1 MRHDEFL
8 GKFYR
13 RSGERPLGSIKSQN
27 DVGAFFVKNALPT
40 IYHSDFLPTEPSTYG
55 KWLKPNN
62 LPGSRLM
69 KKMQESFDSERLQRE
84 LCKNLNPVLLG
95 AVMQSFDLS
104 CQGDEDKERFAA
116 AIVSQY
122 KAIIIG
128 EGKST
133 NIVPAE
139 YQKHPELAGYDYYLS
154 LAAKKYK
161 YMHLPGEDDC
171 LLADY
176 FVYNDIGT
184 ASVVF
189 PRRTRAKVIQRAT
202 LEHIRTYDRR
212 GETRC
217 VILIGACGFGKTLM
231 LQQLFLDSRLKYDQT
246 GLLPVFAELRNF
258 SDRYDDFIDFIVDT
272 IHEFDT
278 SFTLESAKG
287 LLKKGSIQL
296 LLDGLDELDPDEVNH
311 FQKKLLELCSR
322 YPYNQVV
329 ITSRQCSA
337 INGFRG
343 FNRLYLQPLDNEQIE
358 KLIDKL
364 LSEEKDPKAK
374 EIILSLLDTKT
385 GYVAKNS
392 FIASNPLLLT
402 IIVKNYRKLCSFK
415 GDRIKFYDL
424 LYYEL
429 IRGHDEEKPAFDR
442 IFHSVANGEEFTDV
456 YREFCAQAYVDGV
469 DAFDQRLFE
478 KYFKQLRSKVALRN
492 PEAFQL
498 HAFQHDVCATACMMY
513 EQETDIFYID
523 HGFQDYFFAEYF
535 YHADS
540 EPTKAMGQIIESR
553 NIDSFRNLNALRM
566 LYSMAKEKVEVC
578 LLLPYLEK
586 IFKGKNED
594 EAYIS
599 FLEYGFGNV
608 IYTAIDEKLAYKY
621 AERFKPRELTLT
633 PAANHVH
640 SITMAFILDILNL
653 PNNFILGVRTSPL
666 LSDNNTTFFF
676 VCFALAVKENPDT
689 PGYWLLQGVKKDI
702 KTIGDDDYYI
712 NAPEPM
718 PILDDN
724 EKPLCIGYEYS
735 IPPKELMSRPDILEL
750 IQQHGEGTTPDD
762 IFIGLR
768 DYYERLSDEQEKNK
782 YQ

>member
-40 IYHSDFLPTEPSTYG
+40 IFHHDYLPTDPSTYG
-55 KWLKPNN
+55 KWLKPDN
-62 LPGSRLM
+62 LPSPRLM
-69 KKMQESFDSERLQRE
+69 KKVQESFDGERLKRE
-84 LCKNLNPVLLG
+84 LCKNINPVLLSEM
-95 AVMQSFDLS
+95 MQDFGIPH
-104 CQGDEDKERFAA
+104 QENEDKERFAA
-116 AIVSQY
+116 AIASQY
-122 KAIIIG
+122 KAIMIG
-128 EGKST
+128 EGKANNT
-133 NIVPAE
+133 VPAE
-139 YQKHPELAGYDYYLS
+139 YQKHPELAGYEYYLS
-154 LAAKKYK
+154 LASKKYK

-189 PRRTRAKVIQRAT
+189 PRRTRAKVIQKAT
-202 LEHIRTYDRR
+202 LENIRTYDRR

-231 LQQLFLDSRLKYDQT
+231 LQHLFLDSRLKYDQT

-258 SDRYDDFIDFIVDT
+258 SERYNDFIDFIIDT

-278 SFTLESAKG
+278 SFTLESAKE
-287 LLKKGSIQL
+287 LLNKGAMQL

-311 FQKKLLELCSR
+311 FQKRLLELCSR
-322 YPYNQVV
+322 YPCNQIV

-343 FNRLYLQPLDNEQIE
+343 FNRLYLQPLDDEQIE
-358 KLIDKL
+358 ALIDKL

-374 EIILSLLDTKT
+374 EIVLSLLDSRN

-402 IIVKNYRKLCSFK
+402 IIVKNYRKLLDFK

-442 IFHSVANGEEFTDV
+442 IFHSVADGEEFTDV
-456 YREFCAQAYVDGV
+456 YREFCAQAYLDGI

-478 KYFKQLRSKVALRN
+478 RYFKHLRNKIELRN
-492 PEAFQL
+492 PAAFQL

-540 EPTKAMGQIIESR
+540 ESTKAMGQIIDSR
-553 NIDSFRNLNALRM
+553 SIDSFRNLNALRM

-586 IFKGKNED
+586 IFKGKAED

-599 FLEYGFGNV
+599 YLDYGFGNI
-608 IYTAIDEKLAYKY
+608 IYTAIDERLAYKH
-621 AERFKPRELTLT
+621 AERFMPRELMFK
-633 PAANHVH
+633 PAANHVC
-640 SITMAFILDILNL
+640 SIMMAFILDILEL
-653 PNNFILGVRTSPL
+653 PNNFILEVRTSPL
-666 LSDNNTTFFF
+666 TKDENATFFY
-676 VCFALAVKENPDT
+676 VCFALAVREKPDV

-702 KTIGDDDYYI
+702 STIDDDEYYL

-718 PILDDN
+718 PILDEN

-735 IPPKELMSRPDILEL
+735 ISPKELMTRPDVLEL
-750 IQQHGEGTTPDD
+750 FHQQGDGTTPDD
-762 IFIGLR
+762 IFTGLR
-768 DYYERLSDEQEKNK
+768 NYYGYLSKKQGKNE
-782 YQ
+782 YR